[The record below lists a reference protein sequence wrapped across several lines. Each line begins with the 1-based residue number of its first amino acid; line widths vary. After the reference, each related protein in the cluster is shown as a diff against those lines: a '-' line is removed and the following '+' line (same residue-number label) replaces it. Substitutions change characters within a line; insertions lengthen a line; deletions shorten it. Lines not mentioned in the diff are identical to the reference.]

1 MRVLDEMIL
10 LDKKKKERFQ
20 LRLMEMLWERLGLQS
35 LLAEVP
41 QISVEEA
48 CRKTKVITVVMK
60 LLKRKEIEENK
71 I

>member
-1 MRVLDEMIL
+1 
-10 LDKKKKERFQ
+10 
-20 LRLMEMLWERLGLQS
+20 MLWERLGLQS

-60 LLKRKEIEENK
+60 LLKRKEIEENE